1 VASASD
7 RIRVSGEQR
16 APASAPLLPGAL
28 VTESTAVNDGL
39 WMPPGGKARTGRK
52 GVEEGEGGV
61 GAGAECGGLL
71 GRVLGEEGVPEPVQL
86 LRRISRPL
94 QRRSALFLR
103 AGARALARA
112 GRRPLGRHGIQG
124 RRARV
129 ARGTG
134 RRRGNGDPARAAS
147 SAAALEKATE
157 MKLRFGDIP
166 RSR

>member
-1 VASASD
+1 
-7 RIRVSGEQR
+7 
-16 APASAPLLPGAL
+16 
-28 VTESTAVNDGL
+28 
-39 WMPPGGKARTGRK
+39 MGKARTGRE

-61 GAGAECGGLL
+61 GTGAECGGLL

-112 GRRPLGRHGIQG
+112 GRRPLGQHGIQG